1 VRMLKLSVIAGTLIS
16 CILAAL
22 PLYAVRRADVS
33 SSKDGVGT
41 LPPGSPLCP
50 NSLATPF
57 FAPLDGSFSPPSG
70 CIPTSDPN
78 KPNPPA
84 VYPKR
89 TVVLSGTGFT
99 VTVTPALWE
108 RGDGASPIAGSKQT
122 IFQVQFSGQ
131 SGMTL
136 ESLVIGTRLNN
147 AAYVPCDPMFP
158 TVISFCMSSPL
169 LNPNDFPSALEPAGI
184 DWADVTTTRWDFS
197 QFSPGGTLDL
207 VVSGFPSEFKNI
219 DKYHNSNSLAPTSF
233 AESNFLA
240 TVKDASN
247 NTLTAGGLVL
257 ETAPAATNDLFANA
271 INISKVPF
279 HSFINTSAA
288 NPSEI
293 LSGTGAGG
301 EVDPQSDPIPQDPT
315 APDAG
320 TPCSDSWSTSANRV
334 FRSVWYKFAPAASNN
349 YQVSTQGSRY
359 DTGVYVFT
367 GSPSSPTTIA
377 CNDDP
382 PTTTINTQGAIVNF
396 SASAGKTYFIMVS
409 EVPPLVGVDGSDNPL
424 AAPLAT
430 DATLKLS
437 LSVGTSIVLVPNTVL
452 NFPSETVGVT
462 SQPIVITATNNTS
475 ESASVSKVSISGGN
489 AKDFNSTNTCGTTI
503 GPGAHC
509 TISVTFTPLSTGTR
523 SSFVQLILSG
533 APSPTPLI
541 LNGFGD

>member
-1 VRMLKLSVIAGTLIS
+1 
-16 CILAAL
+16 
-22 PLYAVRRADVS
+22 
-33 SSKDGVGT
+33 
-41 LPPGSPLCP
+41 
-50 NSLATPF
+50 
-57 FAPLDGSFSPPSG
+57 
-70 CIPTSDPN
+70 
-78 KPNPPA
+78 
-84 VYPKR
+84 
-89 TVVLSGTGFT
+89 
-99 VTVTPALWE
+99 
-108 RGDGASPIAGSKQT
+108 
-122 IFQVQFSGQ
+122 
-131 SGMTL
+131 
-136 ESLVIGTRLNN
+136 
-147 AAYVPCDPMFP
+147 
-158 TVISFCMSSPL
+158 
-169 LNPNDFPSALEPAGI
+169 
-184 DWADVTTTRWDFS
+184 
-197 QFSPGGTLDL
+197 
-207 VVSGFPSEFKNI
+207 
-219 DKYHNSNSLAPTSF
+219 
-233 AESNFLA
+233 
-240 TVKDASN
+240 
-247 NTLTAGGLVL
+247 
-257 ETAPAATNDLFANA
+257 
-271 INISKVPF
+271 
-279 HSFINTSAA
+279 
-288 NPSEI
+288 
-293 LSGTGAGG
+293 
-301 EVDPQSDPIPQDPT
+301 
-315 APDAG
+315 
-320 TPCSDSWSTSANRV
+320 
-334 FRSVWYKFAPAASNN
+334 VWYKFAPAASNN